1 MKRYPKPM
9 GHPPKLRSFVD
20 HWPHNVDMF
29 RNKPLA
35 VTYVDHF
42 PQAGDMLPNVKDEAT
57 SYVDHF
63 AHSGDLV
70 KQ

>member
-1 MKRYPKPM
+1 M

-20 HWPHNVDMF
+20 HWPHSTDMF

-42 PQAGDMLPNVKDEAT
+42 PQAGDLPHNVKDEPN

-63 AHSGDLV
+63 AHAGDLV